1 MKQKLTGLRKETENA
16 IINLETLTPH
26 FQQGIKQLDRK

>member
-1 MKQKLTGLRKETENA
+1 MKQKLTDLRKKTENA

-26 FQQGIKQLDRK
+26 FQQGIKLPDRK